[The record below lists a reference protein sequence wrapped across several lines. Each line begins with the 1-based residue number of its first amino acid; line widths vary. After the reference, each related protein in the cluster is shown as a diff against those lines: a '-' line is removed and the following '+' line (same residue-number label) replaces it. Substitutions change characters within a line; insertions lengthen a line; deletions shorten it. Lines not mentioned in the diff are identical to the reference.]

1 MFRILLLT
9 TALLALAPLLEAA
22 AQTGRTEGEIRRI
35 DRDGGKLTLRHGPV
49 AGALEMPGM
58 SMVFQ
63 VKDPTLLQ
71 RFKPGDRVTATI
83 LKEGGVYYLLDAEK
97 RD

>member
-1 MFRILLLT
+1 MYRILLLT
-9 TALLALAPLLEAA
+9 TALLALAPVPEAT
-22 AQTGRTEGEIRRI
+22 AQTGKAEGEIRRI

-49 AGALEMPGM
+49 SGALEMPGM

-63 VKDPTLLQ
+63 VKDPALLD
-71 RFKPGDRVTATI
+71 RFRPGDQVNATI

-97 RD
+97 RN